1 MSPAYNLDSRTLT
14 SKDGSA
20 VFAEAIGD
28 PSKPAV
34 IFGHGA
40 LMSSN
45 IGGVHIEAYNTC
57 PGMCGE
63 SAIFDVIFQR
73 EDLQQNI
80 YAVRTKL
87 CSISVSGVLI
97 GPLPGTLRLQRAWP
111 LCQAQHGRGLRVRTV
126 RGGRA
131 GHHRRV
137 WSEEPILCCM
147 VCSFDINLLRKQ

>member
-1 MSPAYNLDSRTLT
+1 MSPTYNLDSRTLT

-40 LMSSN
+40 LITPTIS
-45 IGGVHIEAYNTC
+45 GVYIEAYSTC
-57 PGMCGE
+57 LGMCGE

-80 YAVRTKL
+80 YAVRTKR
-87 CSISVSGVLI
+87 CSVSVSGVLI
-97 GPLPGTLRLQRAWP
+97 RPLPGALRLQRTWP
-111 LCQAQHGRGLRVRTV
+111 LSQARHGCGLRVRTV
-126 RGGRA
+126 CRGRA

-137 WSEEPILCCM
+137 WSEEPILRCM
-147 VCSFDINLLRKQ
+147 VCSFHIDLLHEL

>member
-40 LMSSN
+40 LTAPK
-45 IGGVHIEAYNTC
+45 IGSIHIETHIMC

-63 SAIFDVIFQR
+63 SLIFDVIFQR

-87 CSISVSGVLI
+87 YSISVSGVLI
-97 GPLPGTLRLQRAWP
+97 RSLPGALRLQRTWP
-111 LCQAQHGRGLRVRTV
+111 LSQA
-126 RGGRA
+126 
-131 GHHRRV
+131 
-137 WSEEPILCCM
+137 
-147 VCSFDINLLRKQ
+147 